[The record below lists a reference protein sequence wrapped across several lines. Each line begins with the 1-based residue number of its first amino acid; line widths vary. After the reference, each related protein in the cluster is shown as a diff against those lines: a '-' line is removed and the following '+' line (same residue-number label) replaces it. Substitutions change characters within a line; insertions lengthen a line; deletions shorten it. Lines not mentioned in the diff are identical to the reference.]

1 MPGEGVRD
9 GKNQSARDGV
19 RGLRT
24 WRLAPVVAL
33 VLGIVLLFGSLAGAQ
48 VRQLSVVTGG
58 TGGVYYVLGG
68 ALAELLTRHVP
79 NVNAVAEVTS
89 ASVDNLFLVDSG
101 EADIAFSLADTV
113 YLAMR
118 GEGPF
123 AGSGP
128 LPLRALVNIYPNFN
142 HLVTSADSGIQS
154 VADLRGKRVSTGS
167 PGSGTEVTALRILQ
181 AYGIDPDRDIRRELL
196 GAAESADALR
206 DGRIDAFFW
215 SGGYPT
221 GAVSD
226 IANSPRFDIFIVPM
240 GDIVDKLLEEHGPF
254 YAVSWFRA
262 GWYSGDVKEDTP
274 TVGVP
279 NLLMVHEDMDE
290 ELAYQIT
297 KAIFEYKH
305 ELEAVHPAAEQF
317 SLQDAATS
325 LVAPYHPGAIRYYKE
340 TGVWPGE

>member
-1 MPGEGVRD
+1 M
-9 GKNQSARDGV
+9 
-19 RGLRT
+19 RT
-24 WRLAPVVAL
+24 HRFAPLVVL
-33 VLGIVLLFGSLAGAQ
+33 ILGALLFGSVAAAQ
-48 VRQLSVVTGG
+48 VRQLSIVTGG

-89 ASVDNLFLVDSG
+89 ASVDNMYLLESQD
-101 EADIAFSLADTV
+101 ADIAFALSDTA
-113 YLAMR
+113 YLAVR

-123 AGSGP
+123 AATTGP
-128 LPLRALVNIYPNFN
+128 IPLRVLAAIYPNFN
-142 HLVTSADSGIQS
+142 HLVTTVDSGIQT

-167 PGSGTEVTALRILQ
+167 PGSGTEVTALRILR

-221 GAVSD
+221 GAVAD

-240 GDIVDKLLEEHGPF
+240 GDIVEQLLEEHGPF
-254 YAVSWFRA
+254 YSVAWFRA
-262 GWYSGDVKEDTP
+262 GYYAGDVKVDTP

-279 NLLMVHEDMDE
+279 NVLMVHADMDE
-290 ELAYQIT
+290 ELAYQIVR
-297 KAIFEYKH
+297 AIFENKH

-317 SLQDAATS
+317 TLESAVTS
-325 LVAPYHPGAIRYYKE
+325 QIAEYHPGAIRYYKE
-340 TGVWPGE
+340 KGVWPGD

>member
-1 MPGEGVRD
+1 MRTVRW
-9 GKNQSARDGV
+9 SC
-19 RGLRT
+19 
-24 WRLAPVVAL
+24 VVA
-33 VLGIVLLFGSLAGAQ
+33 VILGITLLFGTVASAQ

-68 ALAELLTRHVP
+68 GLAELLTRRVP

-89 ASVDNLFLVDSG
+89 ASVDNLFLVDAG
-101 EADIAFSLADTV
+101 EADIAFTLADTA
-113 YLAMR
+113 YLAVR

-123 AGSGP
+123 AASGP
-128 LPLRALVNIYPNFN
+128 LNIRALVAIYPNFN
-142 HLVTSADSGIQS
+142 HLVTTAGSGINS
-154 VADLRGKRVSTGS
+154 VSDLRGKRVSTGS

-181 AYGIDPDRDIRRELL
+181 AYGLDPDRDIRRELL

-226 IANSPRFDIFIVPM
+226 IANSPRFDIYIVPM
-240 GDIVDKLLEEHGPF
+240 GDIVPKLLEEHGPF
-254 YAVSWFRA
+254 YSVAWFRA
-262 GWYSGDVKEDTP
+262 GYYAGDVKEDTP

-279 NLLMVHEDMDE
+279 NLLMVNADMDE
-290 ELAYQIT
+290 ELAYQIV

-305 ELEAVHPAAEQF
+305 ELELVHPAAEQF
-317 SLQDAATS
+317 SLDTAATS
-325 LVAPYHPGAIRYYKE
+325 LVAEYHPGAIRYYKE
-340 TGVWPGE
+340 MGVWPHD

>member
-1 MPGEGVRD
+1 MI
-9 GKNQSARDGV
+9 
-19 RGLRT
+19 
-24 WRLAPVVAL
+24 AL
-33 VLGIVLLFGSLAGAQ
+33 ILGITLLFGSIAGAQ

-68 ALAELLTRHVP
+68 ALAELLTRRVP

-89 ASVDNLFLVDSG
+89 ASVDNLLLIDSK
-101 EADIAFSLADTV
+101 EADIAFTLADTA
-113 YLAMR
+113 YLAVR

-123 AGSGP
+123 AATGP
-128 LPLRALVNIYPNFN
+128 LPLRTLAAIYPNFN
-142 HLVTSADSGIQS
+142 HLVTAAGSGITS

-181 AYGIDPDRDIRRELL
+181 AHGLDPDRDVRRELL

-226 IANSPRFDIFIVPM
+226 IANSPRFDIYIVPM
-240 GDIVDKLLEEHGPF
+240 GDIVPKLLEEHGPF
-254 YAVSWFRA
+254 YSVSVFEA

-279 NLLMVHEDMDE
+279 NLLMVHADMSE

-297 KAIFEYKH
+297 KAIFEFKH
-305 ELEAVHPAAEQF
+305 ELEAVHPAAAQF
-317 SLQDAATS
+317 TLESAPTSQVAA
-325 LVAPYHPGAIRYYKE
+325 YHPGAVRYYKE
-340 TGVWPGE
+340 AGVWPGE